1 MKRIFIAVILF
12 AAIAI
17 PSNGQNYPVIAR
29 ESCDCFK
36 KLKDTMEPEF
46 RELIIRVVKEK
57 DIKAAFSKAT
67 ESLPEAKRE
76 KFFQQF
82 GTIGSNMDSEETETG
97 RCALSIAEKYDYE
110 KYKNDPSLSKE
121 FTTKLSE
128 EMRKNKNC
136 ELLAAIFLY
145 ALAMS
150 E

>member
-12 AAIAI
+12 AGVTIQ
-17 PSNGQNYPVIAR
+17 SNSQNYPVIAK

-57 DIKAAFSKAT
+57 DIKTAFSKAT
-67 ESLPEAKRE
+67 DSLSDAKKE
-76 KFFQQF
+76 KFFNQF
-82 GTIGSNMDSEETETG
+82 GTIGSHMDSEETEEG

-110 KYKNDPSLSKE
+110 KYKSNPSLSKE
-121 FTTKLSE
+121 FTTRLSE